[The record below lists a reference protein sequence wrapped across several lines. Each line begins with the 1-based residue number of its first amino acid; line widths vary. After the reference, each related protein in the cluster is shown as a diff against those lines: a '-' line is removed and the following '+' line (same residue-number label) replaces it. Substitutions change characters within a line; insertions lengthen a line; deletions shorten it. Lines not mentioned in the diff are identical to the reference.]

1 MVDGAMRIQRALARA
16 GVAGRR
22 AAEKMVADGRVSVNG
37 APATVGQ
44 SVSPDDRIAVDGR
57 PVAPQTLRTLLLNKP
72 RGVLSSVGDPRG
84 RPTVVDGLPDLG
96 RLYPVGRLDLQTT
109 GAILITNDGELA
121 HRLMHPR
128 YGVPKTYQVLFAGR
142 LSSAA
147 LRRLRD
153 GVELDDGP
161 TAPAGVRRMD
171 RRADEGTWVELELH
185 EGRNRQIRRMG
196 DAIGHPVARLHR
208 SRYAGLGLRDLAP
221 GGWRE
226 LHDHELRELAGRVG
240 LER

>member
-1 MVDGAMRIQRALARA
+1 MRIQRAIARA

-22 AAEKMVADGRVSVNG
+22 AAERMVVEGRVAVNG
-37 APATVGQ
+37 APARIGQ
-44 SVSPDDRIAVDGR
+44 SVGPDDEITVDGQ
-57 PVAPQTLRTLLLNKP
+57 PLASPPALRTILLNKA
-72 RGVLSSVGDPRG
+72 RGVLSSVGDARG

-109 GAILITNDGELA
+109 GALLISNDGELA

-128 YGVPKTYQVLFAGR
+128 HGVIKTYQVLFAGR
-142 LSSAA
+142 LSSSA
-147 LRRLRD
+147 LRALRE

-161 TAPAGVRRMD
+161 TAPARARRMD
-171 RRADEGTWVELELH
+171 RRSDDGTWVELELH

-196 DAIGHPVARLHR
+196 EAIGHPVARLHR
-208 SRYAGLGLRDLAP
+208 SRYAGLSVGDLAP

-226 LHDHELRELAGRVG
+226 LHDHELRELAAGVG